1 MRFVFAASFS
11 VVVTA
16 TFSVP
21 NVPLKN
27 AAKPGV
33 VMPAVG
39 LGTFGYS
46 TVPVNGDCRTYPECW
61 NELSGCGSVV
71 TNVTS
76 VFLELATSS
85 SSPIRIDSADDYFD
99 MTAVGSSIASSG
111 IPRNNIFVTS
121 KIGNAFAMGYNE
133 TWSQIHT
140 ILSDLKL
147 TYVDALLIHWPTS
160 STPSSEPACK
170 VQTPTYNATTCR
182 LITWKAMTDIYN
194 AGLARSIGVSNYNV
208 SQLEEFVAAGVL
220 LPAINQ
226 IPIHIYRSSSQSDT
240 ISWCN
245 SHNVVV
251 NSYSPLG
258 VPDWHSFSTSTG
270 MSANALQ
277 DPVLT
282 QIASAHGRSPAAV
295 VIAWL
300 WSQGIVTNPRTMVT
314 AHMVQNLGAYDLTL
328 TAAEIKSLSSRPQD
342 FCSIDPNMYECAP

>member
-1 MRFVFAASFS
+1 MQAVFTATVKCFLLLILRLVPGPGPGPGPGLALFCMNLDRSRKSRQGPALPVAGSLQNFKHYYYKMRFVFAASFS

-76 VFLELATSS
+76 VFLELATSA

-121 KIGNAFAMGYNE
+121 KIGNAFAMG
-133 TWSQIHT
+133 
-140 ILSDLKL
+140 
-147 TYVDALLIHWPTS
+147 
-160 STPSSEPACK
+160 
-170 VQTPTYNATTCR
+170 
-182 LITWKAMTDIYN
+182 
-194 AGLARSIGVSNYNV
+194 
-208 SQLEEFVAAGVL
+208 
-220 LPAINQ
+220 
-226 IPIHIYRSSSQSDT
+226 
-240 ISWCN
+240 
-245 SHNVVV
+245 
-251 NSYSPLG
+251 
-258 VPDWHSFSTSTG
+258 
-270 MSANALQ
+270 
-277 DPVLT
+277 
-282 QIASAHGRSPAAV
+282 
-295 VIAWL
+295 
-300 WSQGIVTNPRTMVT
+300 
-314 AHMVQNLGAYDLTL
+314 
-328 TAAEIKSLSSRPQD
+328 
-342 FCSIDPNMYECAP
+342 